1 MSSKDPWRQIIIQ
14 RLNERKTREQKPFE
28 EIIGLTGKL
37 YESIDCLRNEN
48 IRLSLQKEQIQS
60 ELQRLTG
67 AAGSPDASTP
77 SLTNRASLPFFSA
90 APAGSSLDDQRKILS
105 LQEEL
110 TELHRRKGENAQQIV
125 ELRNLV
131 DEKDKEIRSWKIKYQ
146 DAIVSLDQY
155 KSTSEKLQSRI
166 IELEEKSQI
175 LLDEHTALQMA
186 YTALESKSLVTE
198 RDFSV
203 LLGRYQK
210 IVTRDVELLNQTN
223 EVEAARL
230 RERQKLEL
238 AEAIKEMPTGEAV
251 TRDAMPG
258 MRVPEQDND
267 PLCLVC
273 VLPAKKIFEFEAHD
287 AEVNAVKWCPDMDS
301 RSILLTGGGDR
312 KVKLWEVTVGRGE
325 VSCRTT
331 FTGSNAAITSIDVD
345 NEMVLASS
353 NDFASRV
360 WTLDGKLR
368 RTLTGHSNKV
378 LAVKFLSSANRV
390 VSGSHDRTLKI
401 WDLNRH
407 ACTRTLF
414 AGSSCNDLVVAS
426 GSSDSGS
433 IISGHFDKRIR
444 FWETRTES
452 TCNEILLEGKIT
464 SLALSP
470 NSFNLLACVRDDTLK
485 QLDLRMNKIVTTF
498 IADGFKVGC
507 DWTRAVFSPDN
518 EYVAAGS
525 SDGAIFIWNLA
536 SGKVETILKDQH
548 HGHNVIT
555 CAWNRSGRIFIS
567 CDKGKRGVVWTD

>member
-1 MSSKDPWRQIIIQ
+1 MSSKESWRQVIIQ
-14 RLNERKTREQKPFE
+14 RLNERKIREQKPFE
-28 EIIGLTGKL
+28 EIISLTGKL

-60 ELQRLTG
+60 ELQRLTAG
-67 AAGSPDASTP
+67 GSGSPDASTP
-77 SLTNRASLPFFSA
+77 SLTSRASLPYFSST
-90 APAGSSLDDQRKILS
+90 GSSLDDQRKILQ

-146 DAIVSLDQY
+146 DAIVSLDEY
-155 KSTSEKLQSRI
+155 KSSSEKLQSRI
-166 IELEEKSQI
+166 IELEEKNQT

-186 YTALESKSLVTE
+186 YTSLEGRSLNTE
-198 RDFSV
+198 KEFTV
-203 LLGRYQK
+203 LLSRYQK
-210 IVTRDVELLNQTN
+210 IVARDVELLNQTN
-223 EVEAARL
+223 EAEAARI
-230 RERQKLEL
+230 RERQRAIL
-238 AEAIKEMPTGEAV
+238 AEAIKEMPTGPDIAKD
-251 TRDAMPG
+251 TMSG

-267 PLCLVC
+267 PLCVVC
-273 VLPAKKIFEFEAHD
+273 IMPSKKILEFEAHD
-287 AEVNAVKWCPDMDS
+287 AEVNAVKWCSDMDS

-312 KVKLWEVTVGRGE
+312 KVKLWEVGLGRGE
-325 VSCRTT
+325 VSCRTI

-345 NEMVLASS
+345 NDMVLASS

-360 WTLDGKLR
+360 WSLDGKLR

-407 ACTRTLF
+407 ACIRTLF

-444 FWETRTES
+444 FWESRTES

-485 QLDLRMNKIVTTF
+485 QLDLRQNKIVTTF
-498 IADGFKVGC
+498 MSDGFKVGC

-518 EYVAAGS
+518 EYVASGS
-525 SDGAIFIWNLA
+525 SDGSIYVWNLA

-567 CDKGKRGVVWTD
+567 CDKSKRGVIWSD